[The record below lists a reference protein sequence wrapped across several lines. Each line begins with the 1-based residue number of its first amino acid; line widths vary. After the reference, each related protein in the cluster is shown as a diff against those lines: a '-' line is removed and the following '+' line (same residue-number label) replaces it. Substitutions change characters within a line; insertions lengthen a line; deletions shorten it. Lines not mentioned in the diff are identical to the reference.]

1 MANTYSQM
9 YVQVVFA
16 VLGRANIIPEYH
28 RDELEKYI
36 CGIISNKR
44 CKPLSIFCN
53 SDHTHILLGL
63 HPAISVSDLTRDIK
77 TSSSI
82 FIKNNKWIAGK
93 FAGQDGFGSF
103 TYSRS
108 QIDTVAKYI
117 LNQPIHHKKTTF
129 RDEYLRILQEN
140 DIEYDSK
147 YLFEWYD

>member
-53 SDHTHILLGL
+53 SDLTHILLGL

-93 FAGQDGFGSF
+93 FAWQDGFGSF

>member
-1 MANTYSQM
+1 M

-53 SDHTHILLGL
+53 SDHTYILLGL

-93 FAGQDGFGSF
+93 FAWQDGFGSF